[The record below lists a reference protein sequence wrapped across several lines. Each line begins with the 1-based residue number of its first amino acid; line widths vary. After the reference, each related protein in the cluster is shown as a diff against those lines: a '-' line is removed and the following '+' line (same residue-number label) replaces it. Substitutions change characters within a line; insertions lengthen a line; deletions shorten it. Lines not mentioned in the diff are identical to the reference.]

1 MITICTLREHWT
13 GNNFQTLRTCS
24 LRLTVK
30 KKYDN
35 KGTLES
41 FSSPFQTLIFDKSVG
56 LIVQLHIIETY
67 GIMIMRALRHRGD
80 GGKLIILRLNA
91 LEEYMT
97 DLITW
102 QQRVDKLLSSDNRN
116 TAKTCQPQR
125 PHWEPRTKADV
136 RADVIGKFLK
146 FLSYS
151 WLLFFTW
158 DTFPSLFLESK
169 NIGKYWTTVQSSA
182 WKEELFRILIEL
194 VSHSAPL
201 ALSAAFIPKSFHL
214 FCQGSFFSC
223 RALLQNH
230 FFTES
235 SKGCTLFTISRA
247 GVSPLRIA
255 YAIGRK
261 AFLMRWRHQEEWIS
275 LNTDTADGFELEAE
289 VGLPETPTLLTLLS
303 CISSTP
309 W

>member
-1 MITICTLREHWT
+1 MLSKIEDEEKATLLSFCFMTGHKKANKTIERES
-13 GNNFQTLRTCS
+13 QP
-24 LRLTVK
+24 K

-151 WLLFFTW
+151 WLLFFT
-158 DTFPSLFLESK
+158 
-169 NIGKYWTTVQSSA
+169 
-182 WKEELFRILIEL
+182 
-194 VSHSAPL
+194 
-201 ALSAAFIPKSFHL
+201 
-214 FCQGSFFSC
+214 
-223 RALLQNH
+223 
-230 FFTES
+230 
-235 SKGCTLFTISRA
+235 
-247 GVSPLRIA
+247 
-255 YAIGRK
+255 
-261 AFLMRWRHQEEWIS
+261 
-275 LNTDTADGFELEAE
+275 
-289 VGLPETPTLLTLLS
+289 
-303 CISSTP
+303 
-309 W
+309 